1 LHQRTFLHGTPRA
14 RATQIAA
21 VLVALL
27 TVRLVAGD
35 LSALHRGARRY
46 GGTRAVVIA
55 VVDLELGA
63 RVRGGDVKTVELPAA
78 AVPPATLTRRD
89 DAIGRVVAVPVLAGA
104 AVADRALAPQQRTGA
119 GGVGAV
125 GVTGLD
131 GIVAPGRRA
140 VRVTT
145 IDGLRPDPG
154 SVVDILATLD
164 ARDVGAS
171 VEPTVVV
178 ARAARVLTVDPAPSS
193 RDTGTGP
200 DARVGVVILVTALEA
215 SHIADATARGAL
227 MLALDP
233 PEDACSDGAP
243 VSCRP

>member
-1 LHQRTFLHGTPRA
+1 M
-14 RATQIAA
+14 QIAA

-35 LSALHRGARRY
+35 LSALHRGAQRF

-55 VVDLELGA
+55 RTDLELGA
-63 RVRGGDVKTVELPAA
+63 RVRDRDVKLVDLPAS
-78 AVPPATLTRRD
+78 AVAPGALTTRR

-104 AVADRALAPQQRTGA
+104 AVADRALAPRRRD
-119 GGVGAV
+119 
-125 GVTGLD
+125 GLS

-145 IDGLRPDPG
+145 TDGLRPDPG
-154 SVVDILATLD
+154 SVVDVLATLD
-164 ARDVGAS
+164 ARDVGGS

-178 ARAARVLTVDPAPSS
+178 ARAARVLAVDPAPSA
-193 RDTGTGP
+193 RDTDSGGSGS
-200 DARVGVVILVTALEA
+200 RVGVVILVTEAEA
-215 SHIADATARGAL
+215 SHLADATARGVL

-233 PEDACSDGAP
+233 PEAACSDDAP

>member
-21 VLVALL
+21 LLVALL
-27 TVRLVAGD
+27 TFRLVAGD

-55 VVDLELGA
+55 VADLELGA
-63 RVRGGDVKTVELPAA
+63 RVRDSDVKTVELPAT
-78 AVPPATLTRRD
+78 AVPPGTLTRRD
-89 DAIGRVVAVPVLAGA
+89 DAIGRIVAVPVLAGA
-104 AVADRALAPQQRTGA
+104 AVADRALAPQQRNGA
-119 GGVGAV
+119 GGVN
-125 GVTGLD
+125 GLD

-145 IDGLRPDPG
+145 TDGLRPDPG
-154 SVVDILATLD
+154 SVVDLLATLD
-164 ARDVGAS
+164 ARDVGGS

-178 ARAARVLTVDPAPSS
+178 ARAARVLAVDPAPSS
-193 RDTGTGP
+193 HDAGTAGP

-215 SHIADATARGAL
+215 SHIADAAARGAL
-227 MLALDP
+227 MLAIDP
-233 PEDACSDGAP
+233 PEDACTNGAP